1 MPQHRVRR
9 LLVTQLHAMPDPA
22 AQLLVDQHRALL
34 AFVQSRVG
42 DRALAE
48 EILQDAFVRALPKL
62 DTIREQESTLAWFY
76 RVLRNAVV
84 DHHRRRARTSAAL
97 EAFASEI
104 EAHVEPTPEVAA
116 VICRCVTEL
125 AGSLDPKYAEALRR
139 IDVEGVAVKD
149 FATEIGITAN
159 NAGVRVHRA
168 RRALAERV
176 ARSCGTCAEHGCVD
190 CTCGGRD
197 SA

>member
-1 MPQHRVRR
+1 MPRRRTRR
-9 LLVTQLHAMPDPA
+9 LLVTSLNAMPDPA

-62 DTIREQESTLAWFY
+62 DTIRDEESTLAWFY
-76 RVLRNAVV
+76 RVLRNSVV

-97 EAFASEI
+97 DAFAKEI
-104 EAHVEPTPEVAA
+104 DTHVEPMPEIAA

-125 AGSLDPKYAEALRR
+125 AASLEPTYAEALRR
-139 IDVEGVAVKD
+139 IDVDGLAVKD
-149 FATEIGITAN
+149 FATEVGITPN

-190 CTCGGRD
+190 CTCGPRG
-197 SA
+197 